1 MRQRFLFRKESRM
14 CFLSEGRVRRE
25 DKMTIITEENSAS
38 EIPFHF
44 PQQWLKLKLRYSNGY

>member
-1 MRQRFLFRKESRM
+1 M

-25 DKMTIITEENSAS
+25 DKMNNIREENNAS

-44 PQQWLKLKLRYSNGY
+44 PQQWLKLKLRHSNGY